1 MVFPQKPPR
10 EDARR
15 EILMKLRTAMAALA
29 LTAFTSVAS
38 AEITGKVTLEG
49 KAPEAKE
56 IDMSGVKECAA
67 LHADPV
73 TEQNIVADESGNL
86 ANVIVAIKKAE
97 GQDLPGDPPAEPAT
111 LDQTGCMYEPHVI
124 AMMSGQEFV
133 VKNSDPFLHNVHS
146 LATVNPAF
154 NFGQP
159 NVDPGKK
166 VEPPKAEEYFRVKC
180 DVHPWMSA
188 YVGVFEHPYFAV
200 TKEDG
205 TYSIKADELPDGD
218 YTLTFW
224 HEKLATEPVETQI
237 KVEGGKAEAS
247 HSFKAESAAIEPA
260 DATKAILASTG
271 AKDAKACGTGECC
284 TGAAVSKAEAMKN
297 SGAAPAAA
305 AVAK

>member
-1 MVFPQKPPR
+1 M
-10 EDARR
+10 
-15 EILMKLRTAMAALA
+15 IKLRTAMAALA
-29 LTAFTSVAS
+29 LATFTSVAS

-73 TEQNIVADESGNL
+73 TEQTVVADESGNL

-97 GQDLPGDPPAEPAT
+97 GQDLPGDPPAEPAE
-111 LDQTGCMYEPHVI
+111 LDQKGCMYEPHVL
-124 AMMSGQEFV
+124 AMMTGQEFI
-133 VKNSDPFLHNVHS
+133 VKNDDPFLHNVHS
-146 LATVNPAF
+146 LSTVNPAF

-159 NVDPGKK
+159 NKDEGKK
-166 VEPPKAEEYFRVKC
+166 VESPKAEEYFRVKC

-205 TYSIKADELPDGD
+205 TFSIKADQLPDGE

-224 HEKLATEPVETQI
+224 HEKLATEPVETKI
-237 KVEGGKAEAS
+237 NVAGGKAEAN
-247 HSFKAESAAIEPA
+247 HTFKAESATAEPA
-260 DATKAILASTG
+260 GATKAIMASTEG
-271 AKDAKACGTGECC
+271 KDEAACGTGACC
-284 TGAAVSKAEAMKN
+284 TA
-297 SGAAPAAA
+297 AAPAKAMKAA
-305 AVAK
+305 AK